1 MRYRGIPGLVLP
13 PSAQLWLFLLSSG
26 TWRDLGIP
34 DALEADS
41 KIILSQ
47 NLERKRT
54 VTLQPS
60 SSAVRS
66 GKTAITMS
74 SQVNRLISSIALSR

>member
-47 NLERKRT
+47 NLE
-54 VTLQPS
+54 QS
-60 SSAVRS
+60 NDEN
-66 GKTAITMS
+66 
-74 SQVNRLISSIALSR
+74 NR